1 MCPHCGRDAPIV
13 YRGIV
18 PYCTA
23 CGGLRGPL
31 TTASVN
37 LAGKPAQVGG
47 TVASVAG
54 WLILLIGLSIGLGVA
69 LLFWAIFTL
78 GVALAIALPF
88 TLLSTGI
95 GVALLRSG
103 STMRRTGADAE
114 RTTRDQ
120 ALLGMAAHHG
130 PVTAADAARLL
141 GVPVGVADAM
151 LTELAKREPERVA
164 LDVDD
169 QGVIRYRV
177 SRTATDVA
185 FGADPVPHV
194 RIDGRTVDARGEV
207 VEDVPEEEDANGPR
221 PGEAVKR

>member
-69 LLFWAIFTL
+69 LLLWALFTL

-88 TLLSTGI
+88 ALISTGI

-103 STMRRTGADAE
+103 STMRRSGADAE
-114 RTTRDQ
+114 RATRDQ

-130 PVTAADAARLL
+130 PVTALDAARLL
-141 GVPVGVADAM
+141 NVPVGVADAM
-151 LTELAKREPERVA
+151 LTELAKRDPERLA
-164 LDVDD
+164 LDFDE
-169 QGVIRYRV
+169 QGVVRYRV
-177 SRTATDVA
+177 RPTVSDVA
-185 FGADPVPHV
+185 FGVDAPARV
-194 RIDGRTVDARGEV
+194 RIDGSPADAQAEV
-207 VEDVPEEEDANGPR
+207 AGDAPEEDED
-221 PGEAVKR
+221 EARRVRR